1 MRMTRHQSKAISS
14 RPIRRKHEDQ
24 RAHMAPTLPCM
35 RGPHVNHPS
44 KGEAGEPLGLVGRR
58 PSGPHRLKLPR
69 VTSLLALEGGL
80 RRIGCIPGVALS
92 YKYKG
97 RG

>member
-1 MRMTRHQSKAISS
+1 MS
-14 RPIRRKHEDQ
+14 
-24 RAHMAPTLPCM
+24 TLPCM
-35 RGPHVNHPS
+35 RGPRVSHPA

-80 RRIGCIPGVALS
+80 RRIGYIPGVGPS

-97 RG
+97 RGSEYTPPHTTHHIPHTTLTHQHHNIFS